1 MRKNRFTVIELLVVV
16 AILGILAAMI
26 LPALQKARQKAIDNR
41 NKRDNPPVVI
51 VEEQHTHKVDLERY
65 KKDGQ
70 LYCRECK
77 EMMLD
82 RDKLKKRAGE
92 TYIPERIKLKG
103 TTVSCRGLP

>member
-1 MRKNRFTVIELLVVV
+1 MNKKVVRFTLIELFIVV
-16 AILGILAAMI
+16 AIIGLLAAMI
-26 LPALQKARQKAIDNR
+26 VPALQRGRQKAIDNR
-41 NKRDNPPVVI
+41 DKRDNPPVVI

-77 EMMLD
+77 EIMID

-92 TYIPERIKLKG
+92 TYVPERIELK
-103 TTVSCRGLP
+103 